1 MLPNETPH
9 DLHVEAAQL
18 EARLQDI
25 RARLAADFCPSLPA
39 SHPDTKTPWSAPQGK

>member
-25 RARLAADFCPSLPA
+25 RARLAADFY
-39 SHPDTKTPWSAPQGK
+39 PDTKTAWSAPQGE